1 MLKKIFF
8 VAASLFICLLISCKQ
23 ERKTTPFSFETGSF
37 KTYLENKKDS
47 SSFYRTKDF
56 QIETYRSQVDTFH
69 IEWKNKFEFR
79 LLKVNPKSKLD
90 STEFVV
96 KITKI
101 KDNSYEFQANYV
113 NNNFKQKG
121 STIKISDEK
130 PKVKNEKPKAKS

>member
-1 MLKKIFF
+1 MLQKMIFI
-8 VAASLFICLLISCKQ
+8 LFAIFLFACKNNN
-23 ERKTTPFSFETGSF
+23 TATSFSFEEGTF

-47 SSFYRTKDF
+47 SFFYRTKDL
-56 QIETYRSQVDTFH
+56 QIETYKSKTDTFH

-101 KDNSYEFQANYV
+101 KNNSYEFQANYL

-121 STIKISDEK
+121 STFKITD
-130 PKVKNEKPKAKS
+130 